1 MTANL
6 RTAMVLAAGH
16 GTRLRPLTD
25 RVPKPMV
32 PVNGKP
38 LIDHTLDRLAA
49 FGIERA
55 VVNTHYLAEQ
65 IERHLAGR
73 RAPRIEISREET
85 ILDTGGGIANA
96 LPQLGCDPFLAVN
109 AKIVWLDGRIPA
121 LQRLAACWDDSRM
134 DGLLLVHPTVTA
146 RAYDGPG
153 DFFLDPEGHVR
164 RRRHWEVA
172 PFVYTGIQI
181 LHPRLFAD
189 APVTGPGAAFSM
201 NELFDRAIEAGR
213 LFGLRHDGEWFQVS
227 AAAHV
232 EIVEAALAELGFA
245 AA

>member
-1 MTANL
+1 
-6 RTAMVLAAGH
+6 MVLAAGH

-25 RVPKPMV
+25 RTPKPMV
-32 PVNGKP
+32 PVNGKM

-55 VVNTHYLAEQ
+55 VVNTHHLADQ
-65 IERHLAGR
+65 VERHLAGR
-73 RAPRIEISREET
+73 RAPPIEFSREET

-96 LPQLGCDPFLAVN
+96 LPQLGDEPFLAVN

-121 LQRLAACWDDSRM
+121 LQRLAASWDDSRM
-134 DGLLLVHPTVTA
+134 DGLVLVHPTVMA

-164 RRRHWEVA
+164 RRRPWEVA

-181 LHPRLFAD
+181 LHPRLFRD
-189 APVTGPGAAFSM
+189 APEGAFSM
-201 NELFDRAIEAGR
+201 NELYDRAIEAGR

-227 AAAHV
+227 TAAHV
-232 EIVEAALAELGFA
+232 EIIEAALAELGFVA
-245 AA
+245 A

>member
-1 MTANL
+1 MTAHL

-25 RVPKPMV
+25 RTPKPMV
-32 PVNGKP
+32 PVNGKM

-55 VVNTHYLAEQ
+55 VVNTHHLADQ
-65 IERHLAGR
+65 VERHLAGR
-73 RAPRIEISREET
+73 RAPPIEFSREET

-96 LPQLGCDPFLAVN
+96 LPQLGDEPFLAVN

-134 DGLLLVHPTVTA
+134 DGLLLVHPTVMA

-164 RRRHWEVA
+164 RRRPWEVA

-181 LHPRLFAD
+181 LHPRLFRD
-189 APVTGPGAAFSM
+189 APEGAFSM
-201 NELFDRAIEAGR
+201 NELYDRAIEAGR

-227 AAAHV
+227 TAAHV
-232 EIVEAALAELGFA
+232 EIIEAALAELGFVA
-245 AA
+245 A

>member
-1 MTANL
+1 
-6 RTAMVLAAGH
+6 MVLAAGH

-25 RVPKPMV
+25 RTPKPMV
-32 PVNGKP
+32 PVNGKM

-55 VVNTHYLAEQ
+55 VVNTHHLADQ
-65 IERHLAGR
+65 VERHLAGR
-73 RAPRIEISREET
+73 RAPPIEFSREET

-96 LPQLGCDPFLAVN
+96 LPQLGDEPFLAVN

-134 DGLLLVHPTVTA
+134 DGLLLVHPTVMA

-164 RRRHWEVA
+164 RRRPWEVA

-181 LHPRLFAD
+181 LHPRLFRD
-189 APVTGPGAAFSM
+189 APEGAFSM
-201 NELFDRAIEAGR
+201 NELYDRAIEAGR

-227 AAAHV
+227 TAAHV
-232 EIVEAALAELGFA
+232 EIIEAALAELGFVA
-245 AA
+245 A

>member
-1 MTANL
+1 MTAHL

-25 RVPKPMV
+25 RTPKPMV
-32 PVNGKP
+32 PVNGKM

-55 VVNTHYLAEQ
+55 VVNTHHLADQ
-65 IERHLAGR
+65 VERHLAGR
-73 RAPRIEISREET
+73 RAPPIEFSREET

-96 LPQLGCDPFLAVN
+96 LPQLGDEPFLAVN

-121 LQRLAACWDDSRM
+121 LQRLAASWDDSRM
-134 DGLLLVHPTVTA
+134 DGLVLVHPTVMA

-164 RRRHWEVA
+164 RRRPWEVA

-181 LHPRLFAD
+181 LHPRLFRD
-189 APVTGPGAAFSM
+189 APEGAFSM
-201 NELFDRAIEAGR
+201 NELYDRAIEAGR

-227 AAAHV
+227 TAAHV
-232 EIVEAALAELGFA
+232 EIIEAALAELGFVA
-245 AA
+245 A